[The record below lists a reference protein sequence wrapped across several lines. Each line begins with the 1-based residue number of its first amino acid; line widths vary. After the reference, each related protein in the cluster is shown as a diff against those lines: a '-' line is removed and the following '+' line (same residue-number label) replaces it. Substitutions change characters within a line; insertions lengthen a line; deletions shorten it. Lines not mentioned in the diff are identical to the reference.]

1 LSSRTSLALLL
12 LVLLGIAGCRS
23 SAPEKAKGHAGAA
36 PPPVPV
42 TVAAVTRQDVPIFL
56 TGLGTVQ
63 AYNTVTLK
71 TRIDGQIMAVYFR
84 EGQDVHKGQVL
95 ALIDPRPYE
104 VALQTA
110 KANLAR
116 DQAQLNTAKA
126 NLARSKALLDA
137 GVIALQEYQTQEATA
152 GQFEGTVKA
161 DQAAIENAQLNLTYT
176 RIVSP
181 IEGRVG
187 LRMIDAGNM
196 VHASDTSGM
205 LVITQ
210 MRPIAA
216 IFTLPQEQLPDVL
229 AHSRKGKLNVQAYS
243 SDDRSVL
250 ATGQL
255 ETVDNQ
261 IDPATGTAKL
271 KAVFDNRDGGLWHNQ
286 FVNIHLQ
293 LATAKDALVIPA
305 AAVQRGPDGNLAYV
319 MKDDHKIAIQPVT
332 VAMTQ
337 RNIAVVSSGLREGEQ
352 VVTEG
357 QDKLRAGSLVSPK
370 MAPRTEAPQSAGT
383 PQSSSP
389 GDLHPNT
396 PKSGAPGTPLQNA
409 RPAPAA
415 SSSNSNSTTNSTTLG
430 GSAASGAAAP
440 PPAGARGS
448 VSPGARPSP
457 APSRAAENLGGTQ

>member
-1 LSSRTSLALLL
+1 MRSRTFLALGMAA
-12 LVLLGIAGCRS
+12 LLGIAGCRS
-23 SAPEKAKGHAGAA
+23 AAPEKAKNPGRT
-36 PPPVPV
+36 PPAVPV
-42 TVAAVTRQDVPIFL
+42 TVATVTRRDVPIYL
-56 TGLGTVQ
+56 TGLGSVQ

-71 TRIDGQIMAVYFR
+71 SRIDGQIMAVYFR
-84 EGQDVHKGQVL
+84 EGQEVHKGQAL

-137 GVIALQEYQTQEATA
+137 GVVALQEYQAQEATA

-187 LRMIDAGNM
+187 LRMIDSGNM
-196 VHASDTSGM
+196 VHASDANGM
-205 LVITQ
+205 LVVTQ

-216 IFTLPQEQLPDVL
+216 IFTLPQEQLPGVL
-229 AHSRKGKLNVQAYS
+229 SHSRKGKLNVQAFS
-243 SDDRSVL
+243 SDDRTVL
-250 ATGQL
+250 ATGKL

-261 IDPATGTAKL
+261 IDPATGTARL
-271 KAVFDNRDGGLWHNQ
+271 KAVFDNKDGRLWPNQ
-286 FVNIHLQ
+286 FVNIHLE
-293 LATAKDALVIPA
+293 LTTAKDALVIPA

-319 MKDDHKIAIQPVT
+319 MKEDHRITIQPVA
-332 VAMTQ
+332 VALTQ
-337 RNIAVVSSGLREGEQ
+337 GNIAVVSSGLQAGEQ

-357 QDKLRAGSLVSPK
+357 QDKLQAGTLVSPK
-370 MAPRTEAPQSAGT
+370 TVSPKMSPGAAPQSAGT

-389 GDLHPNT
+389 AAPLSAFPASPASEAT
-396 PKSGAPGTPLQNA
+396 ATGA
-409 RPAPAA
+409 
-415 SSSNSNSTTNSTTLG
+415 
-430 GSAASGAAAP
+430 AASGP
-440 PPAGARGS
+440 TGSRRPAGTSSGTSSGRSSGNRAS
-448 VSPGARPSP
+448 
-457 APSRAAENLGGTQ
+457 PSRTAENLGGGQ

>member
-1 LSSRTSLALLL
+1 MRSRTFLALMIAS
-12 LVLLGIAGCRS
+12 LLGPAGCRS
-23 SAPEKAKGHAGAA
+23 SAPEKSNNAVRAWAC

-42 TVAAVTRQDVPIFL
+42 TVATATRQDVPIFL
-56 TGLGTVQ
+56 TGLGSVQ

-84 EGQDVHKGQVL
+84 EGQEVHKGQAL

-137 GVIALQEYQTQEATA
+137 GVVALQEYQTQEATA

-161 DQAAIENAQLNLTYT
+161 DQAAIENAKLNLAYT

-181 IEGRVG
+181 IDGRVG
-187 LRMIDAGNM
+187 LRMVDQGNM
-196 VHASDTSGM
+196 VHASDTNGM
-205 LVITQ
+205 LVVTQ

-229 AHSRKGKLNVQAYS
+229 AQTRKGKLNVQAFS
-243 SDDRSVL
+243 SDDRTVL
-250 ATGQL
+250 ATGKL

-261 IDPATGTAKL
+261 IDPATGTARL
-271 KAVFDNRDGGLWHNQ
+271 KAVFDNKDGALWPNQ
-286 FVNIHLQ
+286 FVNIHLE
-293 LATAKDALVIPA
+293 LATTKDALVIPA

-319 MKDDHKIAIQPVT
+319 MKDDHKIVIQPVT
-332 VAMTQ
+332 IALTQ
-337 RNIAVVSSGLREGEQ
+337 GNIAVISSGLQAGEL

-357 QDKLRAGSLVSPK
+357 QDKLQAGTFVSPK
-370 MAPRTEAPQSAGT
+370 MASPGAAPQSAGALPASPASGPSAT
-383 PQSSSP
+383 GSSGIGTAS
-389 GDLHPNT
+389 
-396 PKSGAPGTPLQNA
+396 SGGAA
-409 RPAPAA
+409 SEPAA
-415 SSSNSNSTTNSTTLG
+415 SG
-430 GSAASGAAAP
+430 PAASG
-440 PPAGARGS
+440 
-448 VSPGARPSP
+448 
-457 APSRAAENLGGTQ
+457 

>member
-1 LSSRTSLALLL
+1 MSF
-12 LVLLGIAGCRS
+12 AGCRS
-23 SAPEKAKGHAGAA
+23 SAPEKSKGHAGAG

-42 TVAAVTRQDVPIFL
+42 TVATVTRQDVPILL
-56 TGLGTVQ
+56 TGLGTIQ
-63 AYNTVTLK
+63 AYNTVTLR

-110 KANLAR
+110 QANLAR
-116 DQAQLNTAKA
+116 DLAQLNTAKA
-126 NLARSKALLDA
+126 NLARSKALLEA

-161 DQAAIENAQLNLTYT
+161 DQAAIENAKLNLTYT

-187 LRMIDAGNM
+187 LRMIDPGNM
-196 VHASDTSGM
+196 VHAADTNGM

-229 AHSRKGKLNVQAYS
+229 AHSRKEKLNVRAYS

-250 ATGQL
+250 ATGKL

-261 IDPATGTAKL
+261 IDPTTGTAKL
-271 KAVFDNRDGGLWHNQ
+271 KAVFDNKDGGLWPNQ
-286 FVNIHLQ
+286 FVNIHLE

-319 MKDDHKIAIQPVT
+319 MNPDHKIAIQPVT
-332 VAMTQ
+332 IALTQ
-337 RNIAVVSSGLREGEQ
+337 GNIAVISSGLQEGEQ

-370 MAPRTEAPQSAGT
+370 MAPRTEAPQSAGA

-389 GDLHPNT
+389 AGRRSAAPAS
-396 PKSGAPGTPLQNA
+396 PASGPARFGGSTAPEPAAPGT
-409 RPAPAA
+409 
-415 SSSNSNSTTNSTTLG
+415 
-430 GSAASGAAAP
+430 
-440 PPAGARGS
+440 AGARGT
-448 VSPGARPSP
+448 VSSGGRISPAFNPSKPTEGLPGAPPSNP
-457 APSRAAENLGGTQ
+457 SKPTGRLPGTPPSRAAENLGGTR

>member
-1 LSSRTSLALLL
+1 MSRSQTSLALLL
-12 LVLLGIAGCRS
+12 ATLMGVSGCRN
-23 SAPEKAKGHAGAA
+23 SAPDKAKGHASAG

-84 EGQDVHKGQVL
+84 EGQEVHKGQVL
-95 ALIDPRPYE
+95 ALIDPRPYD

-137 GVIALQEYQTQEATA
+137 GVIALQEFQTQEATA

-161 DQAAIENAQLNLTYT
+161 DQAAIENAKLNLTYT
-176 RIVSP
+176 RIISP
-181 IEGRVG
+181 IDGRVG
-187 LRMIDAGNM
+187 LRMIDQGNM
-196 VHASDTSGM
+196 VHAADTNGM

-210 MRPIAA
+210 MRPIAT
-216 IFTLPQEQLPDVL
+216 IFTLPQEQLPEVL
-229 AHSRKGKLNVQAYS
+229 SHSRNQKLNVNAYS

-250 ATGQL
+250 AKGTL

-261 IDPATGTAKL
+261 IDPTTGTAKL
-271 KAVFDNRDGGLWHNQ
+271 KAVFDNKDGGLWPNQ
-286 FVNIHLQ
+286 FVNIHLE
-293 LATAKDALVIPA
+293 LAVAKGALVIPA

-319 MKDDHKIAIQPVT
+319 MSQDRKIAIQPVT
-332 VAMTQ
+332 LAMTQ
-337 RNIAVVSSGLREGEQ
+337 GNIAVVSSGLQEGEQ

-357 QDKLRAGSLVSPK
+357 QDKLHAGSLVSPK
-370 MAPRTEAPQSAGT
+370 MAPKTEAPQSAGAPHSSAPGIPQGTAPASPASGPAPFGAPTT
-383 PQSSSP
+383 PEPAVPGTTGTRGAVSSGGRISP
-389 GDLHPNT
+389 G
-396 PKSGAPGTPLQNA
+396 
-409 RPAPAA
+409 
-415 SSSNSNSTTNSTTLG
+415 
-430 GSAASGAAAP
+430 
-440 PPAGARGS
+440 
-448 VSPGARPSP
+448 
-457 APSRAAENLGGTQ
+457 PSRAAKNLGGTQ